1 METIITYVYHSC
13 YSVETKDLF
22 IVFDYYKG
30 KLNIPEDKEVIFVS
44 THGHSDHYTSETLK
58 LPGMENM
65 TYILSS
71 DIGELPSD
79 ENIVFIKNDKLTMDH
94 LKTLYKSDN
103 VHFVDKNM
111 TYQIKLTSGKIIDVK
126 TFGST
131 DLGISILMDVDGV
144 NIFHGGDLNFWA
156 WPSNDDSTMKKEYDD
171 FMVEVKKIKKEN
183 IDICFFA
190 LDNRLEENYYKGA
203 DIFIREVRPKV
214 FFPMHFGSNEQV
226 SKRFKED
233 YKYDFTDVREIRE
246 ENQIEMI
253 YIWLM
258 WYNILL
264 YLRNKD
270 ILYSVN
276 KWGNKMEKIAV
287 LVDTAADIDIKMA
300 EELGIYLLPL
310 YVNLDN
316 KYYKDRIDISPDEF
330 YAWMEKNDTMP
341 KTSTASPG
349 DLTEIYEK
357 IKSDGYNKLIAI
369 SLSSHFSS
377 TNNLMQMFD
386 VDGLETYVFD
396 SKNLTMTEGFFA
408 IYAKELID
416 QGLSFEEIIDKLNQ
430 KRNDSHVFFTLETFK
445 YLVEGGRVPR
455 TFGKI
460 GDALSVKPI
469 ITVNPEEGTFKLM
482 KVARGEKRVLR
493 ELKKIGE
500 SLVADV
506 KDYYL
511 FYGHGGYDQALAKI
525 EDSLGDVIAN
535 AKKVYKVQ
543 ISPTLGANTGPGLF
557 GFGIF
562 TLD

>member
-1 METIITYVYHSC
+1 
-13 YSVETKDLF
+13 
-22 IVFDYYKG
+22 
-30 KLNIPEDKEVIFVS
+30 
-44 THGHSDHYTSETLK
+44 
-58 LPGMENM
+58 
-65 TYILSS
+65 
-71 DIGELPSD
+71 
-79 ENIVFIKNDKLTMDH
+79 
-94 LKTLYKSDN
+94 
-103 VHFVDKNM
+103 
-111 TYQIKLTSGKIIDVK
+111 
-126 TFGST
+126 
-131 DLGISILMDVDGV
+131 
-144 NIFHGGDLNFWA
+144 
-156 WPSNDDSTMKKEYDD
+156 
-171 FMVEVKKIKKEN
+171 
-183 IDICFFA
+183 
-190 LDNRLEENYYKGA
+190 
-203 DIFIREVRPKV
+203 
-214 FFPMHFGSNEQV
+214 
-226 SKRFKED
+226 
-233 YKYDFTDVREIRE
+233 
-246 ENQIEMI
+246 
-253 YIWLM
+253 
-258 WYNILL
+258 
-264 YLRNKD
+264 
-270 ILYSVN
+270 
-276 KWGNKMEKIAV
+276 MEKIAV
-287 LVDTAADIDIKMA
+287 LVDTAADIDTKMA

-386 VDGLETYVFD
+386 LEGLETYVFD

-408 IYAKELID
+408 IYAKELIN
-416 QGLSFEEIIDKLNQ
+416 QGLSFEEVIDKLNQ

-500 SLVADV
+500 NLVADV

-525 EDSLGDVIAN
+525 EDSLGDVISN